1 MYLYELHMHTL
12 EGSKCAHSSVHDMV
26 RRYKEI
32 GFAGA
37 VVTNH
42 FTGGNTSVD
51 KDLPWDQLVEEFCAC
66 YYEGLKT
73 AKELDFDLLFG
84 VEQGYARG
92 KEALV
97 YGIEPEFLLEHPE
110 LRAADLPTWSKV
122 VRGAGGFIAF
132 AHPFRTKPYIPWPMP
147 MPDMLD
153 LVDGFE
159 GYNRS
164 NTPLENQ
171 EAMTRLSPTGLM
183 AIAGSDWHDTNFDD
197 ANGVVLEHRVHTT
210 RELAKVLKAG
220 EFELKL

>member
-1 MYLYELHMHTL
+1 MYLYELHMHTM
-12 EGSKCAHSSVHDMV
+12 EGSKCAHSSIHDMI
-26 RRYKEI
+26 RRYKDV
-32 GFAGA
+32 GFTGA

-51 KDLPWDQLVEEFCAC
+51 IDLPWDQLVEKFCAC

-97 YGIEPEFLLEHPE
+97 YGIDPEFLLEHPE

-147 MPDMLD
+147 MPGMID

-171 EAMTRLSPTGLM
+171 EAMTRLSPEGLI

-210 RELAKVLKAG
+210 QELAKVLRSGK
-220 EFELKL
+220 FELKL